1 VIKDPFEKYDHMK
14 GYHTLEEYLA
24 SEPPEDEKEHAF
36 EQLRRFMEEPGGP
49 YDYDAFFASI
59 PRENIKAYLR
69 GWGLIPNSDEKVASS
84 GGSSV

>member
-1 VIKDPFEKYDHMK
+1 MM

-49 YDYDAFFASI
+49 YDYDTFFANI
-59 PRENIKAYLR
+59 PRENIEAAGRAL
-69 GWGLIPNSDEKVASS
+69 GLIPDSGEKVASS
-84 GGSSV
+84 KGVSK